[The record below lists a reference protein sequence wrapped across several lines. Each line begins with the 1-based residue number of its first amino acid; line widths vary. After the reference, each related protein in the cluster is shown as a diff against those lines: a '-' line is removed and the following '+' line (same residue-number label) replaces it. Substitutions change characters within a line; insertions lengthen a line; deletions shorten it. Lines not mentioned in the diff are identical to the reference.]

1 MVRLNIFDDGRK
13 MPKLSV
19 NLKVKIKSRNQDELA
34 NWNTFFGYLMK
45 KQRTKLD
52 FLAVAPIRELDLS
65 KIKLDSIKDY
75 INEEDYDQISKIEKI
90 FDKKL
95 TSDVKSFILAML
107 RIPLESIKS
116 LIK

>member
-1 MVRLNIFDDGRK
+1 MARINIFDDGRK

-19 NLKVKIKSRNQDELA
+19 NIKVKIKSRNQDELT

-52 FLAVAPIRELDLS
+52 FLAVSPIRDLDVS
-65 KIKLDSIKDY
+65 KIKTNDIVAYLSNEDSEQLI
-75 INEEDYDQISKIEKI
+75 KIEKI

-95 TSDVKSFILAML
+95 TSDVKAFILAML
-107 RIPLESIKS
+107 KVPYDS
-116 LIK
+116 LKQLVK